1 MAIALVLVS
10 LFINSVLA
18 KKLPSIEGI
27 VLLLHVSGF
36 IAILAALWALGPHS
50 SSREV
55 FNKFNDGGDWHSMAL
70 AALVGILSP
79 TLSLIGPDAVVHVSE
94 EVRNA
99 SKTVPQIM
107 LATALANGILGFV
120 MLITICFCLGNLDDV
135 LSTPTGY
142 PFIQVGHHMEPML
155 LRTLL
160 LKNTQVF
167 YNATRSNAGA
177 TTMTCILVL
186 LAFFC
191 AITNMAT
198 ASRQLWSFARDQ
210 GVPFNILLAKVNTC

>member
-1 MAIALVLVS
+1 MAIALVLIS
-10 LFINSVLA
+10 LFVNSVLA

-27 VLLLHVSGF
+27 LLLLHVSGF
-36 IAILAALWALGPHS
+36 IAILVTLWTLAPLS
-50 SSREV
+50 SPRSV
-55 FNKFNDGGDWHSMAL
+55 FEEFNDGGDWHSKAL

-120 MLITICFCLGNLDDV
+120 MLITICFCLGNLEDV

-142 PFIQVGHHMEPML
+142 PFIQVRHHKLIVLWSLLMSYSGVLQCHAIERRRYYYDLYSSDIDILRRSDKYGHCFSSAM
-155 LRTLL
+155 
-160 LKNTQVF
+160 V
-167 YNATRSNAGA
+167 
-177 TTMTCILVL
+177 
-186 LAFFC
+186 FC
-191 AITNMAT
+191 A
-198 ASRQLWSFARDQ
+198 
-210 GVPFNILLAKVNTC
+210 